1 MNNFVKIKGRIINLN
16 YVTGIY
22 KEGNKQSCRL
32 FIQCVGDQAS
42 VFQFGFDSIE
52 ERDILYSR
60 LEDLIKPLNL
70 Y

>member
-1 MNNFVKIKGRIINLN
+1 MNNFVKIKGHIINLD

-22 KEGNKQSCRL
+22 KGGKKEPCHL
-32 FIQCVGDQAS
+32 FIQCVGDQFS
-42 VFQFGFDSIE
+42 VFQFSFDSIE